1 MSKLEGSRTLTNLM
15 KAFAGESQARTRYT
29 YFASVARKEGF
40 NQMET
45 IFLETAD
52 NEKEHAKIYYK
63 HIVNGLGGA
72 TENVPIEITATY
84 PVVYGST
91 RENLVAAAAGER
103 EEWSDIYKNFGEIAD
118 QEGFK
123 DIAASFRMVSEVE
136 KRHEARYLK
145 LAANI
150 ENDRVFKKAEKTQ
163 WKCENCG
170 YVHEGSGAPEICPAC
185 KHPKAYFELLSE
197 NY

>member
-1 MSKLEGSRTLTNLM
+1 MAKLEGSKTLTNLM

-29 YFASVARKEGF
+29 YFASIARKEGY
-40 NQMET
+40 NQMEA

-52 NEKEHAKIYYK
+52 NEKEHAKVYYK

-72 TENVPIEITATY
+72 TQNIPIEITATY
-84 PVVYGST
+84 PVVYGNT
-91 RENLVAAAAGER
+91 RENLLAAAAGER

-123 DIAASFRMVSEVE
+123 DIAASFRMIAEVE

-145 LAANI
+145 LAENI
-150 ENDRVFKKAEKTQ
+150 ENEQVFRKAEKTL
-163 WKCENCG
+163 WKCQNCG
-170 YVHEGSGAPEICPAC
+170 YVSEGMAAPEICPAC
-185 KHPKAYFELLSE
+185 KHPKAYFEVFCA